1 MIKKN
6 ELLDSLDLN
15 VGMDALMKLQDV
27 WGKAPRKNSKKLE
40 PLAAAPVPVN
50 PIALNKIDMVKT
62 NFPADKP
69 KPINEVYTKDEFE
82 KLQQKAEE
90 KKKIQEP
97 EDEDSM

>member
-40 PLAAAPVPVN
+40 PLAAAPVSVN
-50 PIALNKIDMVKT
+50 PIPALNKIDVVKS
-62 NFPADKP
+62 NFPA
-69 KPINEVYTKDEFE
+69 
-82 KLQQKAEE
+82 A
-90 KKKIQEP
+90 
-97 EDEDSM
+97 